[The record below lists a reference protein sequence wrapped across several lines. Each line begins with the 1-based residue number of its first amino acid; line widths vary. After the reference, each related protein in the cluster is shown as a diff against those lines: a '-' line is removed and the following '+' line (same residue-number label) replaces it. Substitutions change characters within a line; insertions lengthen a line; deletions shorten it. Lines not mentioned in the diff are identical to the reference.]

1 MAAATR
7 TTKKNRRLE
16 TKRARLLQTRAPMA
30 VRRIARTFLAA
41 ARRARSRLYVRGDQ
55 EALHDFRV
63 ALRRLRSTLRVYRPV
78 VGAGMVPRRWRRR
91 LKRLARATGGAR
103 DAEVGLAWLRAQR
116 DHATAAERAACD
128 WLIGVWSARFDN
140 AYEKVRRT
148 LEKEFDPLDAG
159 LRRAFTVPAPL
170 AATSI
175 LAPTAGKLVH
185 DQVTELA
192 TTLHRITS
200 VAEWQTIHAARIEA
214 KRLRYLLEPLAGE
227 VAGSKTLVKS
237 LKKFQ
242 DDFGE
247 LCDRQVLCEELIA
260 TAAAHAAEHSA
271 QELRSIIEEG
281 AVAPPGDGDML
292 QGLRELTGRL
302 NTERKHYYERIEEH
316 YLGQQADT
324 FLAPYR
330 ALADTLTRPRAA
342 LKPRTRIAKVRSKKR
357 ASRQHR
363 SNLARPR

>member
-7 TTKKNRRLE
+7 ATKKNRRLE
-16 TKRARLLQTRAPMA
+16 PNRARLLQTRAPMA

-41 ARRARSRLYVRGDQ
+41 ARRTRHRLYVHGDK

-78 VGAGMVPRRWRRR
+78 VGSGMVPRRWRRR
-91 LKRLARATGGAR
+91 LKRLARATGDAR
-103 DAEVGLAWLRAQR
+103 DAEVGLAWLRAR
-116 DHATAAERAACD
+116 RGHATAAERTARD
-128 WLIGVWSARFDN
+128 WLIDVWSARCDK

-148 LEKEFDPLDAG
+148 VEEEFDPLDAG

-170 AATSI
+170 AVVPT
-175 LAPTAGKLVH
+175 LAPVAGKLTH
-185 DQVTELA
+185 DQITELA

-200 VAEWQTIHAARIEA
+200 VAEWQAIHAARIEA

-227 VAGSKTLVKS
+227 IAGGKTLVKS

-242 DDFGE
+242 DDFGK

-260 TAAAHAAEHSA
+260 TAAARAAERSA
-271 QELRSIIEEG
+271 QELRSLIEER
-281 AVAPPGDGDML
+281 AVAPPDDGDML
-292 QGLRELTGRL
+292 RGLRELTDRL
-302 NTERKHYYERIEEH
+302 NTERKHCYERIEEH
-316 YLGQQADT
+316 YLGEQADA

-330 ALADTLTRPRAA
+330 ALADTLTRTRPAM
-342 LKPRTRIAKVRSKKR
+342 KPKTRTAKVRSRKR
-357 ASRQHR
+357 ASR
-363 SNLARPR
+363 